1 MGSVYAVWYKLA
13 QFAKVKFGPH
23 IPKKAKKLTFSL
35 GFPIF
40 CSHRNIFKGKKL
52 LVVANTW
59 VEIMELGI
67 PQLFEGQYLGP
78 I

>member
-1 MGSVYAVWYKLA
+1 MLCGTNWLNLQKLNLESTFQKMQENLHFHQDFPYFATMGIY
-13 QFAKVKFGPH
+13 
-23 IPKKAKKLTFSL
+23 
-35 GFPIF
+35 
-40 CSHRNIFKGKKL
+40 FKGKKL

>member
-1 MGSVYAVWYKLA
+1 MGIY
-13 QFAKVKFGPH
+13 
-23 IPKKAKKLTFSL
+23 
-35 GFPIF
+35 
-40 CSHRNIFKGKKL
+40 FKGKKL
-52 LVVANTW
+52 LVVANTS